1 MTMLHVRGWS
11 QFVHSAKTA
20 LKRIIFPMLYYSRE
34 AFYCVVCGYSGPFAH
49 KKTSKWLRSRLNA
62 KCPGCSSLERH
73 RFQWH
78 LLNELLVGRDRS
90 QLSLLHFAPEPCLE
104 MRLRPQF
111 GAYVSAD
118 LFRPNVDQRVDVRKM
133 PMEDNSFDV
142 ILCSMVLHYV
152 EGFEEGLRE
161 INRVLKPGGLAMMP
175 VPMIHQKTCYEPAS
189 DSVLNMVVEPGPD
202 FYESYQEFFDEVQV
216 FASTDYDDAK
226 HFYLE
231 QTDEH
236 PFPMRL
242 AHQKYADTIPVSR
255 KALDVNAH

>member
-1 MTMLHVRGWS
+1 MQSARTWS
-11 QFVHSAKTA
+11 QTIHRAKTT
-20 LKRIIFPMLYYSRE
+20 LKRLVFPIVFYSRDN
-34 AFYCVVCGYSGPFAH
+34 YRCVVCGYTGPFAH

-78 LLNELLVGRDRS
+78 LLDELLFERDRS

-111 GAYVSAD
+111 GTYLSAD
-118 LFRPNVDQRVDVRKM
+118 LFRENVDQRVDVRKM
-133 PMEDNSFDV
+133 PMADNSVDV

-152 EGFEEGLRE
+152 EGFEEGLKE
-161 INRVLKPGGLAMMP
+161 INRVLKPGGLAMLP
-175 VPMIHQKTCYEPAS
+175 VPMIHQTTCYEPAA

-202 FYESYQEFFDEVQV
+202 FYEAYNAFFDEVQV
-216 FASTDYDDAK
+216 YCSADYDDAL

-231 QTDEH
+231 QTDKH

-242 AHQKYADTIPVSR
+242 AHQKYADTIPVTR
-255 KALDVNAH
+255 KALVVDVA

>member
-1 MTMLHVRGWS
+1 MGYARAWS
-11 QFVHSAKTA
+11 QAVHRAKTA
-20 LKRIIFPMLYYSRE
+20 LKRMVFPIVYHSRDQ
-34 AFYCVVCGYSGPFAH
+34 YRCVVCGYVGPFVH
-49 KKTSKWLRSRLNA
+49 KKTTKWLRSRLNA

-73 RFQWH
+73 RFQWQ
-78 LLNELLVGRDRS
+78 LLDELLDGRDRS

-104 MRLRPQF
+104 VRLRPQF
-111 GAYVSAD
+111 GTYLSAD
-118 LFRPNVDQRVDVRKM
+118 LFRTNVDRQVDVQNM
-133 PMEDNSFDV
+133 PMADSSFDV

-152 EGFEEGLRE
+152 EDFEAGLRE
-161 INRVLKPGGLAMMP
+161 INRVLKPGGLAMLP
-175 VPMIHQKTCYEPAS
+175 VPMIHQHTCHTPAA

-202 FYESYQEFFDEVQV
+202 FYEAYQVFFDEVRV
-216 FASTDYDDAK
+216 HRSTDYDDSL

-255 KALDVNAH
+255 KALDVNSD

>member
-1 MTMLHVRGWS
+1 MGYARAWS
-11 QFVHSAKTA
+11 QAVHRAKTA
-20 LKRIIFPMLYYSRE
+20 FKRMVFPIVYHSRDQ
-34 AFYCVVCGYSGPFAH
+34 YRCVVCGYVGPFAH
-49 KKTSKWLRSRLNA
+49 KKTTKWLRSRLNA

-73 RFQWH
+73 RFQWQ
-78 LLNELLVGRDRS
+78 LLDELLDGRDRS

-104 MRLRPQF
+104 VRLRPQF
-111 GAYVSAD
+111 GTYLSAD
-118 LFRPNVDQRVDVRKM
+118 LFRTNVDRQVDVQNM
-133 PMEDNSFDV
+133 PMADNSFDV

-152 EGFEEGLRE
+152 EDFEAGLRE
-161 INRVLKPGGLAMMP
+161 INRVLKPGGLAMLP
-175 VPMIHQKTCYEPAS
+175 VPMIHQNTCHTPAA

-202 FYESYQEFFDEVQV
+202 FYEAYQVFFDEVRV
-216 FASTDYDDAK
+216 HRSTDYDDSL

-255 KALDVNAH
+255 KALDVNSD

>member
-1 MTMLHVRGWS
+1 MGYARAWS
-11 QFVHSAKTA
+11 QAVHRAKTA
-20 LKRIIFPMLYYSRE
+20 LKRMVFPIVYHSRDQ
-34 AFYCVVCGYSGPFAH
+34 YRCVVCGYVGPFAH
-49 KKTSKWLRSRLNA
+49 KKTTKWLRSRLNA

-73 RFQWH
+73 RFQWQ
-78 LLNELLVGRDRS
+78 LLDELLDGRDRS

-104 MRLRPQF
+104 VRLRPQF
-111 GAYVSAD
+111 GTYLSAD
-118 LFRPNVDQRVDVRKM
+118 LFRTNVDRQVDVQNM
-133 PMEDNSFDV
+133 PMADNSFDV

-152 EGFEEGLRE
+152 EDFEAGLRE
-161 INRVLKPGGLAMMP
+161 INRVLKPGGLAMLP
-175 VPMIHQKTCYEPAS
+175 VPMIHQNTCHTPAA

-202 FYESYQEFFDEVQV
+202 FYEAYQVFFDEVRV
-216 FASTDYDDAK
+216 HRSTDYDDSL

-255 KALDVNAH
+255 KALDVNLD

>member
-1 MTMLHVRGWS
+1 MGYARAWS
-11 QFVHSAKTA
+11 QAVHRAKTA
-20 LKRIIFPMLYYSRE
+20 LKRMVFPIVYHSRDQ
-34 AFYCVVCGYSGPFAH
+34 YRCVVCGYVGPFAH
-49 KKTSKWLRSRLNA
+49 KKTTKWLRSRLNA

-73 RFQWH
+73 RFQWQ
-78 LLNELLVGRDRS
+78 LLDELLDGRDRS

-104 MRLRPQF
+104 VRLRAQF
-111 GAYVSAD
+111 GTYLSAD
-118 LFRPNVDQRVDVRKM
+118 LFRTNVDRQVDVQNM
-133 PMEDNSFDV
+133 PMADNSFDV

-152 EGFEEGLRE
+152 EDFEAGLRE
-161 INRVLKPGGLAMMP
+161 INRVLKPGGLAMLP
-175 VPMIHQKTCYEPAS
+175 VPMIHQNTCYTPAA

-202 FYESYQEFFDEVQV
+202 FYEAYQVFFDEVRV
-216 FASTDYDDAK
+216 HRSTDYHDSL

-255 KALDVNAH
+255 KALDVNSD